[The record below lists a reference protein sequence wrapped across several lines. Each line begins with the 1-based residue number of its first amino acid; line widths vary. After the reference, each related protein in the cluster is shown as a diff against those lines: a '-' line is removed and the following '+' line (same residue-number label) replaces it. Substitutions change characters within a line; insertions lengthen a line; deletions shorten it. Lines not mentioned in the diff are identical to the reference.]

1 MLQKCRILA
10 VTKCDLIDEEL
21 MKMLRTEIEE
31 PAGDDDMPAEVVF
44 VSAVTGQGVEEL
56 KDILWKELNS
66 ASNKMQG
73 VISEEIMVH
82 RDKQQQEL
90 DELEELIPME
100 EIEDLS
106 DMDDLEDVED
116 LEDFEYVEV

>member
-1 MLQKCRILA
+1 
-10 VTKCDLIDEEL
+10 

-31 PAGDDDMPAEVVF
+31 SAGDDDMPAEVVF
-44 VSAVTGQGVEEL
+44 ISAVTGQGVEEL